1 MSDTVLIFP
10 GGLPESLR
18 IRDEARSS
26 GYRTLGAS
34 ALSYDPAAGGY
45 DVWEHLP
52 YVHHG
57 NFVERLTQVVLEHQI
72 STIYSPHEV
81 TSSVLAELLP
91 KIAPN
96 VRLIAP
102 NPLLRT
108 EEVYRKALTK
118 AQMATDSQW
127 FGLSGGARRPPPL
140 VRAGYIRLIDTIP
153 GMTDMD
159 KIDALFEVMRHAV
172 EGDIVEIG
180 SWWGRSAALFTLLSQ
195 HYSVGS
201 VLCVDPWQS
210 DRLDQGVKVLD
221 DASARMDT
229 EHAFN
234 IFQMNLAPLS
244 KGDLNYCRTTSEAAA
259 TVYEAGFR
267 VANETFGETRYTG
280 SISILHI
287 DGNHSLEQVSTDARL
302 WCPLVKPG
310 GWIIFDDYV
319 WAFGDGPMRVGDA
332 YLEQNG
338 HLIDLSFVMGTAL
351 FIKLAA

>member
-10 GGLPESLR
+10 GGLPESQR

-26 GYRTLGAS
+26 GHRVLGAS
-34 ALSYDPAAGGY
+34 ALSYDPAASSY
-45 DVWEHLP
+45 DAWEHLP
-52 YVHHG
+52 YVHHVQ
-57 NFVERLTQVVLEHQI
+57 FAERLTQVLLEHQI

-96 VRLIAP
+96 VRLVAP

-108 EEVYRKALTK
+108 EEVYRKVLAK
-118 AQMATDSQW
+118 AQLATDSQW
-127 FGLSGGARRPPPL
+127 FGLTGGARRPAPL
-140 VRAGYIRLIDTIP
+140 VRAGFIRLIDTIP
-153 GMTDMD
+153 GMTDLD

-195 HYSVGS
+195 YYSIGS
-201 VLCVDPWQS
+201 VLCIDPWKS

-244 KGDLNYCRTTSEAAA
+244 KGDLNYCRATSEAAA
-259 TVYEAGFR
+259 VEYGADFR
-267 VANETFGETRYTG
+267 VANEIFGETRYTG

-287 DGNHSLEQVSTDARL
+287 DGNHSLKQVSTDARL

-338 HLIDLSFVMGTAL
+338 HQIDLSFVMGTAL
-351 FIKLAA
+351 FIKLAP

>member
-10 GGLPESLR
+10 GGLSESQR

-26 GYRTLGAS
+26 GHRVLGAS
-34 ALSYDPAAGGY
+34 ALTYDSAASSYDA
-45 DVWEHLP
+45 WEHLP
-52 YVHHG
+52 YVHDDL
-57 NFVERLTQVVLEHQI
+57 FAARLSQVISDHQI

-81 TSSVLAELLP
+81 TSSVLAEILP

-102 NPLLRT
+102 NPLLRA
-108 EEVYRKALTK
+108 EEVYRKAL
-118 AQMATDSQW
+118 ATAMTATNNQW
-127 FGLSGGARRPPPL
+127 FGISGGARRPPPL
-140 VRAGYIRLIDTIP
+140 VRAGFIRLIDTIP

-159 KIDALFEVMRHAV
+159 KIEALFEVMRHSV
-172 EGDIVEIG
+172 KGDIVEIG
-180 SWWGRSAALFTLLSQ
+180 SWWGRSAALFVLLSQ
-195 HYSVGS
+195 YYSIGS
-201 VLCVDPWQS
+201 VLCIDPWRN

-229 EHAFN
+229 EQAFN

-244 KGDLNYCRTTSEAAA
+244 KGDLNYYRSTSEGAA
-259 TVYEAGFR
+259 VEYGPDFR
-267 VANETFGETRYTG
+267 VSNETFGETPYTG

-287 DGNHSLEQVSTDARL
+287 DGNHSFEQVSLDSKL

-319 WAFGDGPMRVGDA
+319 WAFGDGPKRVGDA
-332 YLEQNG
+332 YLEQNSSQ
-338 HLIDLSFVMGTAL
+338 IDLSFVMGTAL

>member
-10 GGLPESLR
+10 GGLPESQR

-26 GYRTLGAS
+26 GYRVLGAS
-34 ALSYDPAAGGY
+34 ALSYDPVASSY
-45 DVWEHLP
+45 DAWEHLP
-52 YVHHG
+52 YVHHLQ
-57 NFVERLTQVVLEHQI
+57 FSERLTQVLLEHQI

-81 TSSVLAELLP
+81 TSSVLAVLLP
-91 KIAPN
+91 QIAPN

-108 EEVYRKALTK
+108 EEVYRKVLAK

-127 FGLSGGARRPPPL
+127 FGLSGGARRPAPL
-140 VRAGYIRLIDTIP
+140 VRAGFIRLIDTIP
-153 GMTDMD
+153 GMTDLD

-195 HYSVGS
+195 YYSIGS
-201 VLCVDPWQS
+201 VLCIDPWKS
-210 DRLDQGVKVLD
+210 DCLDQGVKVLD
-221 DASARMDT
+221 DTSARMDT

-244 KGDLNYCRTTSEAAA
+244 KGDLNYCRATSEAAA

-267 VANETFGETRYTG
+267 VANETFGETAYTG
-280 SISILHI
+280 SISVLHI
-287 DGNHSLEQVSTDARL
+287 DGNHSFEQVSKDARL

-319 WAFGDGPMRVGDA
+319 WAFGDGPMRIGDA

-351 FIKLAA
+351 FIKLAP